1 MNEFL
6 SIFLFVVFICVSVLW
21 AVVCILAGKLHMS
34 RIAYQDSRTK
44 LLSNLTLKDLE
55 DVVISS
61 NTNCRVWADA
71 STTAKGDQVLII
83 IDQLFNIPDDIKDL
97 KIAKITRYCD
107 EEFSISTADA
117 VDIVVRYDR

>member
-1 MNEFL
+1 MNESL
-6 SIFLFVVFICVSVLW
+6 SIFLFLVFICLSVLYL
-21 AVVCILAGKLHMS
+21 VVCILAYKLHMS
-34 RIAYQDSRTK
+34 KTAYQGTRTK

-55 DVVISS
+55 DVVIAS

-71 STTAKGDQVLII
+71 STTAKGAQVLII

-107 EEFSISTADA
+107 VEFSIFTADA
-117 VDIVVRYDR
+117 VDIVVQYDK

>member
-1 MNEFL
+1 M
-6 SIFLFVVFICVSVLW
+6 SVLW
-21 AVVCILAGKLHMS
+21 AVVCILAGKLHMDK
-34 RIAYQDSRTK
+34 IAYQGSRTK

-71 STTAKGDQVLII
+71 NTTAKGDQVLII
-83 IDQLFNIPDDIKDL
+83 IDQLFNIPEDIKDL

>member
-1 MNEFL
+1 MNESL
-6 SIFLFVVFICVSVLW
+6 SIFLFVVFICLSVLW
-21 AVVCILAGKLHMS
+21 AVVCILAGKLHMAK
-34 RIAYQDSRTK
+34 IAYQGSRTK

-71 STTAKGDQVLII
+71 NTTAKSDQVLII

>member
-1 MNEFL
+1 VNESL
-6 SIFLFVVFICVSVLW
+6 SIFLFVVFICLSVLW
-21 AVVCILAGKLHMS
+21 AVVCILAGKLHMDK
-34 RIAYQDSRTK
+34 IAYQGSRTK

-71 STTAKGDQVLII
+71 NTTAKSDQVLII